1 MDSYHGKM
9 LKYKSCLKVQNKKN
23 IMREK
28 WNYVSTPSVLQFLLP
43 KTTIYGIVHI
53 KRRPAGCSA
62 YHVCVHLPK
71 TYPIILGT

>member
-43 KTTIYGIVHI
+43 KTTI